1 MTLEDIARVNPTS
14 ASQDVRRS
22 ATLAPQVNLLHGAQT
37 TIGHLTTGGPAA
49 KIKLS
54 LSQLTTMRWT
64 LPEQVLLLKALGYD
78 GIGLWRPKVSGFGEE
93 LAADVIRDADV
104 GVSSLSFAGGFT
116 GRHGFSFQD
125 ALADARDAVCEAEL
139 LGAENVIVVG
149 GARNHHTIRHS
160 RRLVTEALRE
170 LSEFAMLHGVRLSLL
185 PMHSFFAPT
194 WTYLHSLDETLEL
207 LDNVNHPSVG
217 LAFDTYHLWREPRL
231 LERIPELTPLTG
243 VVQISDSRRAPQ
255 TESDRC
261 FPGEGR
267 IPLNDIVRAFQQA
280 GYDGYFDVQVWS
292 DEGWAK
298 STEEVSQLCRSS
310 AQHFAPPMDSTVPAL
325 SIGESDNSGS
335 GQ

>member
-1 MTLEDIARVNPTS
+1 MNPTS

-22 ATLAPQVNLLHGAQT
+22 ASLASQVKLLHGEQT
-37 TIGHLTTGGPAA
+37 TTSHLTTIVPAT
-49 KIKLS
+49 KIRLS
-54 LSQLTTMRWT
+54 LSQLTTMRWS
-64 LPEQVLLLKALGYD
+64 LEDEVLQLKALGYD
-78 GIGLWRPKVSGFGEE
+78 GIGLWRPKVSESGEG
-93 LAADVIRDADV
+93 AAAEVIRKADV
-104 GVSSLSFAGGFT
+104 GVASLSFAGGFT
-116 GRHGFSFQD
+116 GRNSFSFRD
-125 ALADARDAVCEAEL
+125 AMADARDAICEAEL
-139 LGAENVIVVG
+139 LGAENLIVVG

-194 WTYLHSLDETLEL
+194 WTYLHTLDETLEL

-231 LERIPELTPLTG
+231 LERIPELVPLTG
-243 VVQISDSRRAPQ
+243 VVQVSDSRRAPQ
-255 TESDRC
+255 TDSDRC

-298 STEEVSQLCRSS
+298 TSVEMVRLCQSS
-310 AQHFAPPMDSTVPAL
+310 AVQLAQPTGSPL
-325 SIGESDNSGS
+325 SSLPVGE
-335 GQ
+335 

>member
-1 MTLEDIARVNPTS
+1 MQVQHLQGELPTTS
-14 ASQDVRRS
+14 HPTTNVS
-22 ATLAPQVNLLHGAQT
+22 AT
-37 TIGHLTTGGPAA
+37 

-54 LSQLTTMRWT
+54 LSQLTTMRWS
-64 LPEQVLLLKALGYD
+64 LPEQVLQLKALGYD

-104 GVSSLSFAGGFT
+104 GVSSLSFVGGFT

-125 ALADARDAVCEAEL
+125 ALADARDAICEAEL
-139 LGAENVIVVG
+139 LGAENLIVVG

-185 PMHSFFAPT
+185 PMHNFFAPT
-194 WTYLHSLDETLEL
+194 WTFLHTLDETLEL

-217 LAFDTYHLWREPRL
+217 LAFDTYHLWREPHL
-231 LERIPELTPLTG
+231 IERIPELVPLTG

-255 TESDRC
+255 TDSDRC

-267 IPLNDIVRAFQQA
+267 IPLHDIVRAFRQA
-280 GYDGYFDVQVWS
+280 GYEGYFDVQVWS

-298 STEEVSQLCRSS
+298 SSAEVIRLCQDSLLRF
-310 AQHFAPPMDSTVPAL
+310 AQPVVATPPAL
-325 SIGESDNSGS
+325 LVGE
-335 GQ
+335 

>member
-14 ASQDVRRS
+14 ASQNACRS
-22 ATLAPQVNLLHGAQT
+22 VALAPQVNLLHGEQT
-37 TIGHLTTGGPAA
+37 TASHLTTNVPAT

-54 LSQLTTMRWT
+54 LSQLTTIRWP
-64 LPEQVLLLKALGYD
+64 LPEQVLQLKALGYD

-93 LAADVIRDADV
+93 LAADVIREAEI

-116 GRHGFSFQD
+116 GRNGFSFQD
-125 ALADARDAVCEAEL
+125 ALADARDAICEAEL

-160 RRLVTEALRE
+160 RRLVTDALRE

-194 WTYLHSLDETLEL
+194 WTYLHTLDESLEV

-231 LERIPELTPLTG
+231 LERIPELVPFTG
-243 VVQISDSRRAPQ
+243 VVQVSDSRRAPQ
-255 TESDRC
+255 TDSDRC

-267 IPLNDIVRAFQQA
+267 IPLTDIVRAFQQA
-280 GYDGYFDVQVWS
+280 GYDGFFDVQVWS
-292 DEGWAK
+292 DDGWAK
-298 STEEVSQLCRSS
+298 SSAEVVQLCHDSLLQFAQPTIS
-310 AQHFAPPMDSTVPAL
+310 AATALPA
-325 SIGESDNSGS
+325 GE
-335 GQ
+335 

>member
-22 ATLAPQVNLLHGAQT
+22 AALAPQVNLLHGEQT
-37 TIGHLTTGGPAA
+37 TTSLPTTNVPAT

-54 LSQLTTMRWT
+54 LSQLTTIRWP
-64 LPEQVLLLKALGYD
+64 LPEQVLQLKALGYD

-116 GRHGFSFQD
+116 GRNGFSFRD
-125 ALADARDAVCEAEL
+125 ALADARDAICEAEL
-139 LGAENVIVVG
+139 LGAENLIVVSG
-149 GARNHHTIRHS
+149 TRNHHTIRHS
-160 RRLVTEALRE
+160 RRLVVDALSE

-185 PMHSFFAPT
+185 PMHNFFAPT
-194 WTYLHSLDETLEL
+194 WTYLHTLDETLEM
-207 LDNVNHPSVG
+207 LDRVNHPSVS
-217 LAFDTYHLWREPRL
+217 LAFDTYHLWREPHL
-231 LERIPELTPLTG
+231 IERIPELVPFTG
-243 VVQISDSRRAPQ
+243 VVQVSDSRRAPQ
-255 TESDRC
+255 TDSDRC

-267 IPLNDIVRAFQQA
+267 IPLTEIVQAFQQA

-298 STEEVSQLCRSS
+298 TNEEVTRLCQDSVLQFAQPVVSS
-310 AQHFAPPMDSTVPAL
+310 PPAL
-325 SIGESDNSGS
+325 PVGD
-335 GQ
+335 

>member
-1 MTLEDIARVNPTS
+1 MTLEDFARVNPTS

-22 ATLAPQVNLLHGAQT
+22 ASLAPQVNLLHGEQT
-37 TIGHLTTGGPAA
+37 TTGHLTTNVPAT

-54 LSQLTTMRWT
+54 LSQLTTMRWS
-64 LPEQVLLLKALGYD
+64 LEDEVLQLKALGYD
-78 GIGLWRPKVSGFGEE
+78 GIGLWRPKVSEFGEDA
-93 LAADVIRDADV
+93 AADVMREADV

-116 GRHGFSFQD
+116 GRYGFSYRD
-125 ALADARDAVCEAEL
+125 AIADARDAICEAEL
-139 LGAENVIVVG
+139 LGAENLIVVS

-160 RRLVTEALRE
+160 RRLATEALRE

-194 WTYLHSLDETLEL
+194 WTYLHTLDETLEL
-207 LDNVNHPSVG
+207 LAHVDHPSVG

-231 LERIPELTPLTG
+231 LERIPELVPLTG
-243 VVQISDSRRAPQ
+243 VVQVSDSRRAPQ
-255 TESDRC
+255 TDSDRC

-292 DEGWAK
+292 DEDWAK
-298 STEEVSQLCRSS
+298 TTAEVIQLCERSRLQLAPSIVS
-310 AQHFAPPMDSTVPAL
+310 ATPTLPV
-325 SIGESDNSGS
+325 GE
-335 GQ
+335 

>member
-22 ATLAPQVNLLHGAQT
+22 ASLAPQVNLLHGEQT
-37 TIGHLTTGGPAA
+37 TTGHQTTNVPAT

-54 LSQLTTMRWT
+54 LSQLTTIRWS
-64 LPEQVLLLKALGYD
+64 LLEEVLQLKALGYD
-78 GIGLWRPKVSGFGEE
+78 GIGLWRPKVSEFGED
-93 LAADVIRDADV
+93 LAADVIRDAEV
-104 GVSSLSFAGGFT
+104 GVASLSFAGGFT
-116 GRHGFSFQD
+116 GRNGFSFQD
-125 ALADARDAVCEAEL
+125 ALADARDAIREAEL

-160 RRLVTEALRE
+160 RRLVADALRE

-194 WTYLHSLDETLEL
+194 WTYLHTLDETLEL
-207 LDNVNHPSVG
+207 LDNVNHSSVG

-231 LERIPELTPLTG
+231 LERIPELVPFTG
-243 VVQISDSRRAPQ
+243 VVQVSDSRRAPQ
-255 TESDRC
+255 TDSDRC

-267 IPLNDIVRAFQQA
+267 IPLTDIVRAFQQA

-298 STEEVSQLCRSS
+298 TSAEVTRLCQDSPLQFAQPIVLSTSPLPV
-310 AQHFAPPMDSTVPAL
+310 
-325 SIGESDNSGS
+325 GE
-335 GQ
+335 